1 MLCSVSSRF
10 GSITAIKGG
19 AKKVLEFED
28 DANLFAV
35 LTEAGCMNKEGTC
48 QGNMACGKCKVK
60 LVSGK
65 VAAPEEEEQEFLEG
79 APKGT
84 RLACAITLSEENNG
98 AVFEC

>member
-1 MLCSVSSRF
+1 MLCSVSRF

-19 AKKVLEFED
+19 VKKVLEFED
-28 DANLFAV
+28 DANLFNV
-35 LTEAGCMNKEGTC
+35 LADAGCIKKEGTC
-48 QGNMACGKCKVK
+48 QGNMGCGKCTIKH
-60 LVSGK
+60 VSGK